1 MLVLGPLA
9 GFTGRDPRES
19 VAGELQMFAREQQV
33 PGRAAQGSESRGNG
47 EQEPALSSVP
57 LHTRHSWSTFLG
69 L

>member
-47 EQEPALSSVP
+47 EQ
-57 LHTRHSWSTFLG
+57 
-69 L
+69 